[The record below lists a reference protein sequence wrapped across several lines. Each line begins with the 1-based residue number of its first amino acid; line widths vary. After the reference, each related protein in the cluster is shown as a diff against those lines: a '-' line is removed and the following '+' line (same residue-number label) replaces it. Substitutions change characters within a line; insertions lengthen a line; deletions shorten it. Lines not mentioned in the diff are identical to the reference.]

1 MYNKVCRNHKLDD
14 LLFISNSKVTN
25 LSMHGKSALD
35 SEKIII
41 ALGTA
46 LSYTSIS
53 LSCCQLFR
61 PYRHEVLKVNLLQ
74 GLPIDRP
81 KVCDIIHS

>member
-25 LSMHGKSALD
+25 LNMHGKPALD

-46 LSYTSIS
+46 LSYTTSH
-53 LSCCQLFR
+53 SCCQLFR
-61 PYRHEVLKVNLLQ
+61 PYRHEVLKVNLY
-74 GLPIDRP
+74 
-81 KVCDIIHS
+81 KVCLQTDQKYVT